1 MADYDS
7 IIRNAY
13 STEHDQILDI
23 GITDGTITALD
34 EEIDA
39 AADTEIDAE
48 ENLVGPGFVDSHMH
62 IDKSFAACGERR
74 PKGNESAFDFSD
86 IKTREEEYFAD
97 ASVEDI
103 TQRALQNIEMAVA
116 AGTTYIRSHVAVNHE
131 TFGLQNMEAVTA
143 ARAEARQ
150 LADLQLVPA
159 ARHVPDAAGKEL
171 LSDAI
176 ELGKRDESTGEAVL
190 VGGSDPAGSNK
201 DIERTMEA
209 WFDVASEHDVGLD
222 VHIQDGGTLGGY
234 TLERLLE
241 YTRENGYDGRVTASH
256 CFCLSHISDWQLDE
270 LIDAFTAM
278 DANIVTCYQSTRPS
292 MPVRKLL
299 EEGVTLAHGTDND
312 RDFVFPHGNADSLE
326 GALVEST
333 KLHGDRTFADDYR
346 WFDTNEGLGWL
357 WRMITEQGAAAL
369 GISDQYGL
377 QEGTPADLVVFDE
390 PSPQWAIISQATRRY
405 VIKDGVVVARDGEL
419 VPEYKVTE

>member
-1 MADYDS
+1 MAEYDI

-13 STEHDQILDI
+13 SNEHDRTLAI
-23 GITDGTITALD
+23 GIADGTIATL
-34 EEIDA
+34 EKEIDA
-39 AADTEIDAE
+39 GADTEIDAE

-74 PKGNESAFDFSD
+74 PKGNESSFDFAE
-86 IKTREEEYFAD
+86 IMAREEEYFAD
-97 ASVEDI
+97 ASVEEI

-116 AGTTYIRSHVAVNHE
+116 AGTTYIRSHVTVNHE

-143 ARAEARQ
+143 ARDEASH
-150 LADLQLVPA
+150 LADIQLVPA
-159 ARHVPDAAGKEL
+159 ARHVPDEAGKRI

-176 ELGKRDESTGEAVL
+176 ELGKHSGSINEPVL

-201 DIERTMEA
+201 NIEGTIEA
-209 WFDVASEHDVGLD
+209 WFDIASEHDVGLD

-241 YTRENGYDGRVTASH
+241 YTEKNGYDGRVTASH
-256 CFCLSHISDWQLDE
+256 CFCLSHLPEWQIDG
-270 LIDAFTAM
+270 LIDEFNARETS
-278 DANIVTCYQSTRPS
+278 VVSCYQSTRPS
-292 MPVRKLL
+292 MPVRELL
-299 EEGVTLAHGTDND
+299 ESGVTLAHGTDND

-333 KLHGDRTFADDYR
+333 KLHGDRTFVDDYR

-357 WRMITEQGAAAL
+357 WSMITEQGATAL
-369 GISDQYGL
+369 DIEKQYGL
-377 QEGTPADLVVFDE
+377 KEGNPANLVVFDE

-405 VIKDGVVVARDGEL
+405 VIKDGTVVARDGEL
-419 VPEYKVTE
+419 LPEHKVTE